1 MRSLGGL
8 NLLEH
13 TCVSNWIVSPKFKV
27 KQTQSHW
34 NHPRE
39 CTQCPQHN
47 FGFTTLLA
55 EWQWTNDKLTGNSDD
70 LIGMVKSPMTLSMV
84 VGNLQRSGI
93 KLGWITWCIHP
104 GSPWKVTGPQKESG
118 LPPLCFRW
126 YCWWK
131 KSANHLG
138 CIRFVNHGLL
148 TISTGAGFLPSTVC
162 YTSGRVRALH
172 LRACLGANR
181 KKRHC
186 KFQIPTMQIRIHMLF
201 GNTQNTNNSKQ
212 LIRTLAL
219 PNMCHCASHDIP

>member
-1 MRSLGGL
+1 M
-8 NLLEH
+8 
-13 TCVSNWIVSPKFKV
+13 
-27 KQTQSHW
+27 
-34 NHPRE
+34 
-39 CTQCPQHN
+39 
-47 FGFTTLLA
+47 TLLGWLSHQWLCQWLLVTSNDLGSSWA
-55 EWQWTNDKLTGNSDD
+55 ESPGVYTLEAPEKLPGP
-70 LIGMVKSPMTLSMV
+70 KRKV
-84 VGNLQRSGI
+84 VF
-93 KLGWITWCIHP
+93 
-104 GSPWKVTGPQKESG
+104 
-118 LPPLCFRW
+118 PPLCFRW

-138 CIRFVNHGLL
+138 CIRFVNHGIL

-219 PNMCHCASHDIP
+219 PNMSHCASHDIP